1 MRFGIYNFTIRYGL
15 RKIDRLRKELSS
27 IKAEIENLVA
37 FRETS
42 ALKKFKRQLEG
53 EKSHILS
60 EIKTVTL
67 TKKQKEKQLQQKR
80 TVANRNRSVKN
91 KRVWNYVKSI
101 QQNYRPDLSLK
112 QIRSSLKK
120 HRQGLQND
128 ISDVA
133 WRNPSP

>member
-1 MRFGIYNFTIRYGL
+1 M
-15 RKIDRLRKELSS
+15 RKELSS
-27 IKAEIENLVA
+27 IKAEIEDLIP

-60 EIKTVTL
+60 EIKTATL

-80 TVANRNRSVKN
+80 TIANRNRSVKN

-101 QQNYRPDLSLK
+101 QRNYRQDLSLK

>member
-1 MRFGIYNFTIRYGL
+1 VL

-27 IKAEIENLVA
+27 IKAEIEDLIP

-53 EKSHILS
+53 EKSHTLS
-60 EIKTVTL
+60 EIKTATL

-80 TVANRNRSVKN
+80 TIANKNRSVKN

-101 QQNYRPDLSLK
+101 QRNYRPDLTLK
-112 QIRSSLKK
+112 EIRSSLKK
-120 HRQGLQND
+120 HRQGLEND
-128 ISDVA
+128 IPDVA

>member
-1 MRFGIYNFTIRYGL
+1 ML

-80 TVANRNRSVKN
+80 TIANRNRSSKN
-91 KRVWNYVKSI
+91 KRVWNFIKSI
-101 QQNYRPDLSLK
+101 QRNYFPDKSLK
-112 QIRSSLKK
+112 EIRTSLKK
-120 HRQGLQND
+120 HRLGLQND
-128 ISDVA
+128 IPDVA

>member
-1 MRFGIYNFTIRYGL
+1 M
-15 RKIDRLRKELSS
+15 RKIDRLRKELTS
-27 IKAEIENLVA
+27 IKEEIKNLVP

-60 EIKTVTL
+60 EIKKSTL
-67 TKKQKEKQLQQKR
+67 TKAEKEKQLQQKR
-80 TVANRNRSVKN
+80 TIANRNRSTKN

-101 QQNYRPDLSLK
+101 QKNYRPDLRLK
-112 QIRSSLKK
+112 QIRTMLKK
-120 HRQGLQND
+120 HRQGLEND
-128 ISDVA
+128 IPDVA

>member
-1 MRFGIYNFTIRYGL
+1 ML

-80 TVANRNRSVKN
+80 TIANRNRSVKN

-101 QQNYRPDLSLK
+101 QKNYHPDLTLK
-112 QIRSSLKK
+112 QIRSMLKK
-120 HRQGLQND
+120 HRQGLETD
-128 ISDVA
+128 IKDVV

>member
-1 MRFGIYNFTIRYGL
+1 ML

-27 IKAEIENLVA
+27 IKAEIEDLIA
-37 FRETS
+37 FRATS

-67 TKKQKEKQLQQKR
+67 TKKQKEKQLQRKR
-80 TVANRNRSVKN
+80 TIANRNRSVKN

-101 QQNYRPDLSLK
+101 QRNYHPDLTLK
-112 QIRSSLKK
+112 QIRSMLKK
-120 HRQGLQND
+120 HRQGLETD
-128 ISDVA
+128 IKDVV

>member
-80 TVANRNRSVKN
+80 TIANRNRSVKN

-101 QQNYRPDLSLK
+101 QRNYRSDLSLK

>member
-1 MRFGIYNFTIRYGL
+1 ML
-15 RKIDRLRKELSS
+15 RKIDRLRKELTS
-27 IKAEIENLVA
+27 IKQEIKNLVP

-60 EIKTVTL
+60 EIKKSTL
-67 TKKQKEKQLQQKR
+67 TKAEKEKQLQQKR
-80 TVANRNRSVKN
+80 TIANRNRSTKN

-101 QQNYRPDLSLK
+101 QKNYRPDLSLK
-112 QIRSSLKK
+112 QIRAMLKK
-120 HRQGLQND
+120 HRQGLEND
-128 ISDVA
+128 IPDVA

>member
-1 MRFGIYNFTIRYGL
+1 M
-15 RKIDRLRKELSS
+15 RKIDRLRKELTS
-27 IKAEIENLVA
+27 IKAEIENLVP

-60 EIKTVTL
+60 EIKKSTL
-67 TKKQKEKQLQQKR
+67 TKAEKEKQLQQKR
-80 TVANRNRSVKN
+80 SIANRNRSSKN

-101 QQNYRPDLSLK
+101 KQNYRPDLTLK
-112 QIRSSLKK
+112 QIRSMLKK
-120 HRQGLQND
+120 HRQGLEND
-128 ISDVA
+128 IPDVA

>member
-1 MRFGIYNFTIRYGL
+1 MFYPFNILSGKRL

-37 FRETS
+37 FRVTS

-80 TVANRNRSVKN
+80 TIANKNRSVKN

-120 HRQGLQND
+120 HRQGLEND

>member
-1 MRFGIYNFTIRYGL
+1 VL
-15 RKIDRLRKELSS
+15 KKIDRLRKELSS
-27 IKAEIENLVA
+27 IKTEIGNLVS

-60 EIKTVTL
+60 EIKTSTL
-67 TKKQKEKQLQQKR
+67 TKKEKEKEKQQKR
-80 TVANRNRSVKN
+80 TIANRNRSSKN

-101 QQNYRPDLSLK
+101 QQNYHPDLKLK
-112 QIRSSLKK
+112 QIRSMLKK
-120 HRQGLQND
+120 HRQGLETD

>member
-1 MRFGIYNFTIRYGL
+1 MRKL
-15 RKIDRLRKELSS
+15 DKLRKELTS
-27 IKAEIENLVA
+27 IKKEIQNLVQ
-37 FRETS
+37 FRDTT

-60 EIKTVTL
+60 EIKKSTL
-67 TKKQKEKQLQQKR
+67 TKTEKEKQLQQKR
-80 TVANRNRSVKN
+80 SIANKNRSSKN

-101 QQNYRPDLSLK
+101 QRNYYPDKPLK
-112 QIRSSLKK
+112 EIRTSLKK
-120 HRQGLQND
+120 HRQGLEND

>member
-101 QQNYRPDLSLK
+101 QRNYRSDLSLK

>member
-1 MRFGIYNFTIRYGL
+1 ML
-15 RKIDRLRKELSS
+15 KKLDRLRKELTS
-27 IKAEIENLVA
+27 IKEEIKNLVP

-60 EIKTVTL
+60 EIKKSTL
-67 TKKQKEKQLQQKR
+67 TKAEKEKQLQQKR
-80 TVANRNRSVKN
+80 TIANRNRSTKN

-101 QQNYRPDLSLK
+101 QKNYRPDLRLK
-112 QIRSSLKK
+112 QIRTMLKK
-120 HRQGLQND
+120 HRQGLEND
-128 ISDVA
+128 IPDVA